1 MTEKTELVCVR
12 TCQGWDLAQIYKSKL
27 EAAGIP
33 VLLKHEAAGLV
44 FGLTVDGLGQVRIMV
59 PETCAAEAEA
69 LLQDA
74 AGPLPLE
81 SGGEPLTGE
90 LGEQD

>member
-1 MTEKTELVCVR
+1 
-12 TCQGWDLAQIYKSKL
+12 
-27 EAAGIP
+27 
-33 VLLKHEAAGLV
+33 
-44 FGLTVDGLGQVRIMV
+44 MV
-59 PETCAAEAEA
+59 PETCAAEADA

-81 SGGEPLTGE
+81 NGGEPLTGE